1 MKKHRYLIWIIFLLA
16 LLAAFLLLNKSRSTL
31 PSGDSDFA
39 IRDTASVTR
48 VFLADRS
55 GNQIDLNRA
64 EGHWVLNE
72 DVRVRKD
79 AVEQLLSTMMR
90 MRVKSPVAKSAHNS
104 VIKRLSS
111 TGVKVEVYQR
121 VYRIDLPGGLR
132 LFPVEKLTRTIY
144 VGDHTSDN
152 LGTFMLLEGAD
163 RPYIVYL
170 PGFRGF
176 VATRFSPRLNDWRD
190 HTLFSTRLNDIA
202 SAGLSI
208 VGEPEKSYTVKV
220 DGQSYHLIPEAGD
233 PLPEVDTM
241 KLVSYLAAFDD
252 IRYESLL
259 SGDLPGEFIDSV
271 RNSPVYQIISLTD
284 VHGKQTQVYTHRR
297 WFKEPEADLEGN
309 LQLWD
314 RDRMYAF
321 VEGQDEMVLIQYFVF
336 SRITRPLDWFLPD
349 AYRSSL
355 PEPQE

>member
-1 MKKHRYLIWIIFLLA
+1 MKKYRYFFWIIFLLA

-48 VFLADRS
+48 IFLADRS
-55 GNQIDLNRA
+55 GNQIDLA
-64 EGHWVLNE
+64 KPEGQWTINDGIKARE
-72 DVRVRKD
+72 D
-79 AVEQLLSTMMR
+79 AVLQLLSTMMR
-90 MRVKSPVAKSAHNS
+90 MTVKSPVAKSAHNS
-104 VIKRLSS
+104 VVKRLSS

-132 LFPVEKLTRTIY
+132 FFPVEKRTRTFY

-163 RPYIVYL
+163 RPYIIYL

-202 SAGLSI
+202 SASLDI
-208 VGEPEKSYTVKV
+208 VGEPEKSYTVEV
-220 DGQSYHLIPEAGD
+220 EDRRYHLIPEAGD
-233 PLPEVDTM
+233 PLPILDTM
-241 KLVSYLAAFDD
+241 KLVSFLAAFDD

-259 SGDLPGEFIDSV
+259 SGDLPEQFIDSV

-284 VHGKQTQVYTHRR
+284 IHGNQTQVFTHRR
-297 WFKEPEADLEGN
+297 WFKEPEADLDGN
-309 LQLWD
+309 PQLWD

-321 VEGQDEMVLIQYFVF
+321 VEGQDEMVLVQYFVF

-349 AYRSSL
+349 EYRSQL